1 MSLVA
6 SLCMMFL
13 LTLWYQRDKM
23 QGELFLQFVYISIT
37 TWLTKL
43 AFLIQ
48 TQREKM
54 KQPLIRRQR
63 TIDLKITE
71 FHWSV

>member
-1 MSLVA
+1 
-6 SLCMMFL
+6 
-13 LTLWYQRDKM
+13 M

>member
-1 MSLVA
+1 MSVVA
-6 SLCMMFL
+6 SLCMVFL

-43 AFLIQ
+43 AFSN
-48 TQREKM
+48 TNSEGENE
-54 KQPLIRRQR
+54 
-63 TIDLKITE
+63 TTVD
-71 FHWSV
+71 